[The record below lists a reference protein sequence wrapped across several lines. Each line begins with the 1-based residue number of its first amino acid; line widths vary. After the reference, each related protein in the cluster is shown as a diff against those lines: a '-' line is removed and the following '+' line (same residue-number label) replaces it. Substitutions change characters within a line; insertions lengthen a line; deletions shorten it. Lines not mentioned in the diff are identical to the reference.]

1 MMNRSNINILYKSV
15 RPDTSLDRLAIKTL
29 TKLISTEKVQFNEL
43 NILFSSDKF
52 IKSLNRN
59 FRGKDET
66 TDILTFYYETGN
78 KSGLMGDITVS
89 LQTARRQA
97 KELGHGIEAELRI
110 LLVHGFYHLLGF
122 DHVKNKDYLAMN
134 KKESSALKKLG
145 V

>member
-134 KKESSALKKLG
+134 KKESCALKKLG